1 MITHGHEMWIGL
13 RPRPG
18 LRFWLAETGNA
29 GAMSEVRRATVI
41 ALVASLFVL
50 SAKFAAFLLTD
61 SVALLSDAAESL
73 VNVAAAATLIYV
85 VRLARR
91 PADYE
96 HPYGHAKA
104 EYLSGALEGSLILV
118 AAGVIL
124 ATAAPRLFAP
134 APLQSVST
142 GLLVVGM
149 ATAVNGVTA
158 WYLRGV
164 AGGKNSPAL
173 AAASRHLLTDV
184 WTSAGILAA
193 IVVVQTTGLTILDPV
208 IAMLVGL
215 HIMREGWSVTTGAV
229 SSLLD
234 VRLPESE
241 EDALMQVLQ
250 DDAYVLGFHRLRS
263 RRSGFDRFVEVDIF
277 VNPELDVLEAH
288 EIASQLELRISRVLP
303 NLTATLHIEPFLE
316 GERDTTQTPRDEFE
330 EAGIPPTKRP

>member
-1 MITHGHEMWIGL
+1 
-13 RPRPG
+13 
-18 LRFWLAETGNA
+18 
-29 GAMSEVRRATVI
+29 MSQVRRATVT
-41 ALVASLFVL
+41 ALAASVIVL
-50 SAKFAAFLLTD
+50 AAKFAAFVLTD

-118 AAGVIL
+118 SAGVIL

-134 APLQSVST
+134 APLQSVTT
-142 GLLVVGM
+142 GLLVVGL
-149 ATAVNGVTA
+149 ATAMNAVTA
-158 WYLRGV
+158 WYLRRVSGSR
-164 AGGKNSPAL
+164 NSPAL
-173 AAASRHLLTDV
+173 AAASRHLVTDV

-193 IVVVQTTGLTILDPV
+193 VAVVQATGLTILDPL
-208 IAMLVGL
+208 IAILVGL

-241 EDALMQVLQ
+241 EESLMQVLQ
-250 DDAYVLGFHRLRS
+250 EAPSVLGFHRLRS
-263 RRSGFDRFVEVDIF
+263 RQSGFDRFVEVDIF

-330 EAGIPPTKRP
+330 EGSAPPSRRP